1 MTNQSHSTASPV
13 LSARMGRRVI
23 IVVIG
28 FLISASFVS
37 LGVGLIVSARIDRAP
52 IELMSVKPSSSLTA
66 SHTRELF
73 AVNTTVRPSV
83 QIDAYTVNTATPPVT
98 VAEEIKTHVTKRS
111 ATNAM
116 ARRVSTT
123 PMFDGR
129 PIRRKQTMN
138 MVVTGYSPD
147 ARSCGASA
155 DGITAS
161 GYSVWTN
168 GMFLVAADTRLLPF
182 GTLVSI
188 PGYNNG
194 LPVPVLD
201 RGGAIKGR
209 RLDLLFPTHEIA
221 LQWGRQS
228 LPVTVWEYAD

>member
-1 MTNQSHSTASPV
+1 MASKSLSGVSPA
-13 LSARMGRRVI
+13 LSARIGRRFVLAAA
-23 IVVIG
+23 VVLAMG
-28 FLISASFVS
+28 SVVS
-37 LGVGLIVSARIDRAP
+37 LGVERIVSSRIDRTP
-52 IELMSVKPSSSLTA
+52 LELMLVEMAGSSAGKDGRQMPAVGRATMPVAQPNVSPVDDAILSAPANVAVKKTKKVTSVVHAALQRGS
-66 SHTRELF
+66 
-73 AVNTTVRPSV
+73 
-83 QIDAYTVNTATPPVT
+83 ATPV
-98 VAEEIKTHVTKRS
+98 
-111 ATNAM
+111 
-116 ARRVSTT
+116 
-123 PMFDGR
+123 FDGR
-129 PIRRKQTMN
+129 PIRRKRTMN

-168 GMFLVAADTRLLPF
+168 GMYMVAADTRMLPF

-221 LQWGRQS
+221 RQWGRQS
-228 LPVTVWEYAD
+228 VEITVWEYTD

>member
-1 MTNQSHSTASPV
+1 MTNQSHSAASPV

-23 IVVIG
+23 IMVVG
-28 FLISASFVS
+28 FLIVASFVS
-37 LGVGLIVSARIDRAP
+37 LGVGLIVNSRVDRVP
-52 IELMSVKPSSSLTA
+52 IELMSVKPTSPA
-66 SHTRELF
+66 IAYHTREML
-73 AVNTTVRPSV
+73 AVNSAVTPSV
-83 QIDAYTVNTATPPVT
+83 QIDAYTVNMVNPPLT
-98 VAEEIKTHVTKRS
+98 MAEEIKTHAVRRS
-111 ATNAM
+111 TTNA
-116 ARRVSTT
+116 ATRQVSTT

-188 PGYNNG
+188 PGYNG
-194 LPVPVLD
+194 GQPVPVLD

>member
-1 MTNQSHSTASPV
+1 MTNQFHSTVSPV

-23 IVVIG
+23 IMVVG
-28 FLISASFVS
+28 FLIIAGFAS
-37 LGVGLIVSARIDRAP
+37 LGVGLIVNSRIDRVP
-52 IELMSVKPSSSLTA
+52 IELMSVKPSSPSLV
-66 SHTRELF
+66 SHSREMF
-73 AVNTTVRPSV
+73 AVNSTVMPSI
-83 QIDAYTVNTATPPVT
+83 QIDAYTAETASSPATATN
-98 VAEEIKTHVTKRS
+98 EINTRVVRRS
-111 ATNAM
+111 TTNEVG
-116 ARRVSTT
+116 RHVSTI

-129 PIRRKQTMN
+129 PIRRKRTMN

-188 PGYNNG
+188 PGYNDG
-194 LPVPVLD
+194 QPVPVLD
-201 RGGAIKGR
+201 RGGAIKGH